1 MSWKSLASKFSGRMS
16 REKWIGILAIGV
28 LLMILSS
35 SMPVGQ
41 EESEAVSPIGLEEV
55 PLWEGNG
62 RTESGGEAW
71 GEAGGED
78 PDSRQAGAP
87 AQAGTYEEQ
96 LENRICQILKSVE
109 GVGKVEVMVV
119 LRSSGEKV
127 MRIDRSTSQNTTSE
141 TDSSGGSRQVSSSQS
156 EESTVLSSGQGTSGG
171 NEPVIEK
178 ELSPE
183 LSGIII
189 SAEGGGSPEVK
200 AEISEAMEA
209 LLGLPAH
216 KIKVLKRT
224 SES

>member
-16 REKWIGILAIGV
+16 KEKWIGILAIGV

-41 EESEAVSPIGLEEV
+41 EESEAVSPIGQEEV

-62 RTESGGEAW
+62 LTESGGEV
-71 GEAGGED
+71 GGET

-119 LRSSGEKV
+119 LKSTGEKV

>member
-1 MSWKSLASKFSGRMS
+1 
-16 REKWIGILAIGV
+16 
-28 LLMILSS
+28 MILSS

-41 EESEAVSPIGLEEV
+41 EESEAGSPIGQEEV

-62 RTESGGEAW
+62 LTESGGEAW
-71 GEAGGED
+71 GEAGGEP
-78 PDSRQAGAP
+78 PDSCQAGAP

-119 LRSSGEKV
+119 LKSTGEKV